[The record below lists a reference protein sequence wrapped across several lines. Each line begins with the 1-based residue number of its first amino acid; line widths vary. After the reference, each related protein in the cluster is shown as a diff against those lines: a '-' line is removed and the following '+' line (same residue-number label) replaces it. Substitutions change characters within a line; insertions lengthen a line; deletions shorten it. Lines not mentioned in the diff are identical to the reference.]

1 MTFVHCYLLKLWL
14 WNIWSKMKAQGTD
27 HHVIPWQL
35 KSLTCLPSC
44 LHISEYPNVCSI
56 QNVQCYLAE
65 HCWWIRGKYVYSNF
79 SNFYILTPKY
89 FLKLH
94 HATILP
100 AVLNLRSDGQLFT
113 SRIFCY
119 FALTVWIISISIMV
133 NGDFKFLSPTTGQTD
148 PTILQQTIQ
157 SLAAEVQGDVAT

>member
-1 MTFVHCYLLKLWL
+1 MVQGKSYFRNHWCWLRWPARRNGTYL
-14 WNIWSKMKAQGTD
+14 NYSHYIWSF
-27 HHVIPWQL
+27 
-35 KSLTCLPSC
+35 SFLPIG
-44 LHISEYPNVCSI
+44 LYPIAKFMIFGVYHKK
-56 QNVQCYLAE
+56 YLWE
-65 HCWWIRGKYVYSNF
+65 DQRENRGKYVYSNF